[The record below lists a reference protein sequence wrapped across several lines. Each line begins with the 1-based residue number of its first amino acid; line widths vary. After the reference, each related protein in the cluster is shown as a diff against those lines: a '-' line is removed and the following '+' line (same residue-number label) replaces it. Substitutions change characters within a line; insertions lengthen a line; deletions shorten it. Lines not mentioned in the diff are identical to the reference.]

1 MVFYLVGLGLADEHD
16 ITLKGLKAVQSSAVV
31 YIEAYTSVLAVPKER
46 LEAAWGVKIE
56 LAPREL
62 CESHIEPILERAR
75 TEDVSMLVVGDPFGA
90 TTHCDLLSRAKQLGV
105 PHKVVH
111 NASIMNAIGCC
122 GLQLYR
128 FGETVSI
135 CFFTSTWR
143 PDSFYDK
150 VVQNHN
156 VGLHTLALL
165 DIKVREA
172 TLPSIARGKPQYL
185 PPRFMTV
192 RQACQ
197 QLISVE
203 QARGCGVCT
212 PATRAVGV
220 ARVGADDQMVV
231 QGTLLELQAVA
242 FGGPLHSMVLLGKCD
257 DVESELLAAFCTQAS
272 KAKQYS
278 ADELKAIDEAALRA
292 ANAHEGIDGPLED
305 DDEDQVVSTTPEEP
319 SMFGAPPSAIAAAE
333 AASFAAKAE
342 VDGGIASLDDFLEAL
357 ETT

>member
-1 MVFYLVGLGLADEHD
+1 MQGS
-16 ITLKGLKAVQSSAVV
+16 KAV
-31 YIEAYTSVLAVPKER
+31 YIEAYTSILAVPKER

-56 LAPREL
+56 VAPREL
-62 CESHIEPILERAR
+62 CESHVEPILERAR

-90 TTHCDLLSRAKQLGV
+90 TTHCDLLARAKELGV

-135 CFFTSTWR
+135 CFFTSTWQ

-150 VVQNHN
+150 LVQNAAA
-156 VGLHTLALL
+156 GLHTLALV

-172 TLPSIARGKPQYL
+172 TLPSMARGKPEYL

-197 QLISVE
+197 QLIATE
-203 QARGCGVCT
+203 AKRGRGVCT

-220 ARVGADDQMVV
+220 ARVGADDQVVV
-231 QGTLLELQAVA
+231 QGTLQELQSVD
-242 FGGPLHSMVLLGKCD
+242 FGGARARPSPRAQRKQHPLTPPRAASVSRAHAPCRGGSD
-257 DVESELLAAFCTQAS
+257 DTHWALISELTRC
-272 KAKQYS
+272 K
-278 ADELKAIDEAALRA
+278 RA
-292 ANAHEGIDGPLED
+292 
-305 DDEDQVVSTTPEEP
+305 
-319 SMFGAPPSAIAAAE
+319 
-333 AASFAAKAE
+333 
-342 VDGGIASLDDFLEAL
+342 
-357 ETT
+357 